1 MLLQSINLLCTLHK
15 IQIRWL
21 CMHAYFTFSTLLKK
35 WIECWKGCFA
45 VWSIQI
51 LGAINLKAYDLLFFA
66 HNKLSLSWW
75 KGWLH
80 LLQFRSQYLDKG
92 ASGYAGKGVRA
103 GSNEAGR
110 ISSFLSSCWSW
121 NPQLVLWHGFS
132 SQDNWVRWFSAEGWL
147 YFKGF
152 LMCSLKFFAWM
163 KQWLNQLGES
173 QGWMQVW
180 FGWDSQ
186 RLCPHCLTRKMPPG
200 QFSGKRRQGS
210 TVSWV
215 KPALCS
221 THDLAWQ
228 RHLGIIQMKSCNFIS
243 IVSNKCPQLLLNG
256 VSAG

>member
-15 IQIRWL
+15 IQIGWL

-51 LGAINLKAYDLLFFA
+51 LGAINLEAYDLLFFA

-92 ASGYAGKGVRA
+92 ASGCAGKGVRA

-121 NPQLVLWHGFS
+121 NPRLVLWHRFS

-152 LMCSLKFFAWM
+152 WCVPWSFLLGWSSGLTNREKARAGYRCDLGGTARGCAPIAWP
-163 KQWLNQLGES
+163 E
-173 QGWMQVW
+173 
-180 FGWDSQ
+180 
-186 RLCPHCLTRKMPPG
+186 RCH
-200 QFSGKRRQGS
+200 QGS
-210 TVSWV
+210 SQE
-215 KPALCS
+215 KEGRAALS
-221 THDLAWQ
+221 P
-228 RHLGIIQMKSCNFIS
+228 G
-243 IVSNKCPQLLLNG
+243 
-256 VSAG
+256 